1 MANPTSFSDV
11 LARATPA
18 QSVALGKLQAIIR
31 KMAPKAVE
39 GVNYG
44 IAAYLI
50 DGNSLVGLGVSETHL
65 SFFPMTGHTVE
76 QFRDELKSFST
87 SKGTIRFTPE
97 KPLPATLVRKIVK
110 VRLAELAA
118 KPKKS
123 AKRPTKN
130 SQTDPEVEA
139 YLKSLD
145 HPAKKEI
152 EAIRKIILGVD
163 PAIREGIKWNSP
175 SFRVDDWFAT
185 LNLHKGIV
193 RLILHTGAKAKS
205 LNQTSIPDPKGLFQ
219 WLAKDRAMVSFESE
233 KDVKAKRSALVA
245 LLKKW
250 IRNL

>member
-1 MANPTSFSDV
+1 MAKPTSFRDG
-11 LARATPA
+11 LAKATPN
-18 QSVALGKLQAIIR
+18 QRKALDKLQVVIR
-31 KMAPKAVE
+31 KLAPSAVE

-50 DGNSLVGLGVSETHL
+50 DGQSLVGLGVSETHL

-76 QFRDELKSFST
+76 QFRDELKAFST

-118 KPKKS
+118 KPKKP
-123 AKRPTKN
+123 AKSK
-130 SQTDPEVEA
+130 SLQTDPAVDA
-139 YLKSLD
+139 LLKSLD

-175 SFRVDDWFAT
+175 SFRLDDWFAT
-185 LNLHKGIV
+185 LNLHKGLV
-193 RLILHTGAKAKS
+193 RLILHAGAKAKQKD
-205 LNQTSIPDPKGLFQ
+205 QTSVADPKGLLQ
-219 WLAKDRAMVSFESE
+219 WLAKDRAMVTFDSE
-233 KDVKAKRSALVA
+233 KDFKAKRTALASVV
-245 LLKKW
+245 KQW
-250 IRNL
+250 IRDLF